1 MLELLFLLLPVAA
14 GYGWIMGRNST
25 KQRAVKSKA
34 SLSKQYSDGLNF
46 LLSDQEEKAVEHLIE
61 FLEVNADTL
70 ETHLTLANLFRKRG
84 EIDKA
89 IEIHEHLDK
98 LQLDTPQ
105 AQKVTIELAKDYISA
120 GMLDRAEKVLLNI
133 SIGKENQDE
142 VLQMLVSIYQ
152 TMKDWNK
159 SDQLVEN
166 HKNLGKRLTCTLSHH
181 CCELADE
188 TKDNDSVVKW
198 YQKALRYDGNCVRAL
213 LALAQM
219 AEDSEKYQQAIEQ
232 YHHIIDLDKSYTPLV
247 LDKIEQCFVNLG
259 DRQQYYDYL
268 QQAFNA
274 CQSNSGKPCISLL
287 IKYSAYM
294 TEFDSAQVA
303 LDFVM
308 QALEKEPNVRA
319 FAQVLALES
328 KVTSSKEAAE
338 QFARITALVNQY
350 LAKKPAFECHQC
362 GFATRQHYWLCP
374 SCQTWGSSKPTP
386 QQVSWS

>member
-25 KQRAVKSKA
+25 KQREVKSKA
-34 SLSKQYSDGLNF
+34 SFSKQYSDGLNF

-70 ETHLTLANLFRKRG
+70 ETHLTLAKLFRKRG

-89 IEIHEHLDK
+89 IEIHEHLAK

-105 AQKVTIELAKDYISA
+105 AHRITFELAKDYIRA
-120 GMLDRAEKVLLNI
+120 GMLDRAEKVLI
-133 SIGKENQDE
+133 KMPIDKQNQDN

-159 SDQLVEN
+159 SDQLCEN
-166 HKNLGKRLTCTLSHH
+166 HKNLSKRLTCTLSHH
-181 CCELADE
+181 CCELAE
-188 TKDNDSVVKW
+188 HTKTNDSVINW
-198 YQKALRYDGNCVRAL
+198 YKKALRYDSNCVRAL

-219 AEDSEKYQQAIEQ
+219 AQDNDKNQQAIEQ
-232 YHHIIDLDKSYTPLV
+232 YQHILDLDKSYTPLV
-247 LDKIEQCFVNLG
+247 LDKIEQCFEHLG
-259 DRQQYYDYL
+259 QRQQYYDYL
-268 QQAFNA
+268 QQALGE
-274 CQSNSGKPCISLL
+274 CQNKKQKPCISLL
-287 IKYSAYM
+287 IKYSVYM
-294 TEFDSAQVA
+294 TEFQSPQAA

-308 QALEKEPNVRA
+308 QALEQEPNVRA

-328 KVTSSKEAAE
+328 QVTPSKEAAE

-362 GFATRQHYWLCP
+362 GLATRQHYWLCP